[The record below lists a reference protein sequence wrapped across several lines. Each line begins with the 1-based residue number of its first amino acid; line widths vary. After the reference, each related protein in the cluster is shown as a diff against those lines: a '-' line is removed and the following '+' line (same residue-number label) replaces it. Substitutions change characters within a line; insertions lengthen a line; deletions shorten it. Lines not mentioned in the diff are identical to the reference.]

1 LSLPFDVLEAKASRS
16 EMPLPGADAF
26 LPSLQPLSA
35 EAGGEVAAALL
46 RARRPLI
53 ITGPMLTGMR
63 GRAQREALARTY
75 GIPVLGMESPRGV
88 NDPALGA
95 VAEVLKQAD
104 LVLLLG
110 KKLDFTLRF
119 GRAPAFAPDCR
130 FIQIDPDEAVLGRA
144 QHALGDP
151 QRRVEPVRADPI
163 PAVECLAAIPIDG
176 RGDAGWAR
184 EVEAA
189 VTFRPPAWA
198 HAGNRAQGPLHPAE
212 VGRAVAAALAGSP
225 SPIAVIDGG
234 EFGQWAQACVD
245 APLRLINGPAGS
257 IGSALP
263 FALAAKLAHPQAT
276 VAALLGDGTF
286 GFHMAE
292 FDTAVRNNLAL
303 VAIVGNDACWNA
315 EHQIQL
321 NSYGAERAVGCELLP
336 TRYDEVVTAL
346 GGHGER
352 VQARAELPDALT
364 RAFAS
369 GKPACVNVMIERLAA
384 PNISRQGSGTPG
396 AGH

>member
-1 LSLPFDVLEAKASRS
+1 
-16 EMPLPGADAF
+16 
-26 LPSLQPLSA
+26 
-35 EAGGEVAAALL
+35 
-46 RARRPLI
+46 
-53 ITGPMLTGMR
+53 
-63 GRAQREALARTY
+63 
-75 GIPVLGMESPRGV
+75 
-88 NDPALGA
+88 

-130 FIQIDPDEAVLGRA
+130 FIQIDPDEAVLARTK
-144 QHALGDP
+144 HALGEP
-151 QRRVEPVRADPI
+151 QRSVESMRADPI
-163 PAVECLAAIPIDG
+163 PALERLAAMPIDG
-176 RGDAGWAR
+176 RGDAGWAS

-189 VTFRPPAWA
+189 VTFRPPDWV
-198 HAGNRAQGPLHPAE
+198 HAGNRMQGPLHPAE
-212 VGRAVAAALAGSP
+212 VGRAAAAALAGSP

-234 EFGQWAQACVD
+234 EFGQWAQACID

-276 VAALLGDGTF
+276 VAVLLGDGTF

-292 FDTAVRNNLAL
+292 FDTAVRNKLAL

-321 NSYGAERAVGCELLP
+321 NSYGAARALGCELLP
-336 TRYDEVVTAL
+336 TRYEEVVRAL

-352 VQARAELPDALT
+352 VQTRAELPAALT

-369 GKPACVNVMIERLAA
+369 GKPACVNVTIERLAA
-384 PNISRQGSGTPG
+384 PNISRHASGGPTTE
-396 AGH
+396 H